1 MNIKYRIGF
10 ELSLVIFAIIVFI
23 YNFCNER
30 KIVYM
35 ASIIA
40 VVSTIFNLIRD
51 IIKVKKE
58 Q

>member
-1 MNIKYRIGF
+1 MNIKHRIGF
-10 ELSLVIFAIIVFI
+10 ELSLVISTIIVFI
-23 YNFCNER
+23 YNFYNQR

-40 VVSTIFNLIRD
+40 VVGTIFNLIRD

-58 Q
+58 